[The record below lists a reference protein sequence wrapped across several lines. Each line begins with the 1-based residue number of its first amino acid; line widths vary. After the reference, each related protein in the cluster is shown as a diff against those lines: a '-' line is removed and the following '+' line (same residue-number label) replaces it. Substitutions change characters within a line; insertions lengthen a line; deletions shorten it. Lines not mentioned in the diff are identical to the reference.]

1 MGHVLL
7 WQSEFMMIINNKPYI
22 SRFLHATLI
31 ATALLLGGCAS
42 SNGPPGEGDP
52 LESYNRAMYKF
63 NDAVDRTI
71 ARPVAQAYKDN
82 VPQPAQ
88 TGISN
93 FFSNLDDVWVM
104 VNNLLQLKFTDAA
117 SDFSRVVWNSTL
129 GLFGLIDVATPM
141 GLPKNNED
149 FGQTLGSWGV
159 GEGPYIVLPFLGPST
174 LRDTGGL
181 VVDWE
186 YEPLQAIEDDEVY
199 WSAVVLRAID
209 TRASLLGASRMLE
222 ESGADPYTF
231 MRDAYLQHRRNL
243 VYDGNPPREERP
255 EFEPTE
261 EDRALERELEM
272 ELERELQ

>member
-1 MGHVLL
+1 MACSDNLN
-7 WQSEFMMIINNKPYI
+7 SKMINNNNANI
-22 SRFLHATLI
+22 SRFLNSALI
-31 ATALLLGGCAS
+31 AAVLLLGGCAGP
-42 SNGPPGEGDP
+42 NGPTDEGQRDP
-52 LESYNRAMYKF
+52 LESYNRAMYQF

-71 ARPVAQAYKDN
+71 ARPVARAYKDN
-82 VPQPAQ
+82 VPRPAQ
-88 TGISN
+88 TGVSN

-104 VNNLLQLKFTDAA
+104 VNNLLQLKFTDAV
-117 SDFSRVVWNSTL
+117 SDFSRVAWNSTV

-141 GLPKNNED
+141 GLQKNNED

-186 YEPLQAIEDDEVY
+186 YEPLQEIEDDEAY
-199 WSAVVLRAID
+199 WSAVVLRAINS
-209 TRASLLGASRMLE
+209 RAQLLSASRLLE

-231 MRDAYLQHRRNL
+231 MRDAYLQRRRSL

-255 EFEPTE
+255 QFEPTE
-261 EDRALERELEM
+261 EDRALERELEL

>member
-1 MGHVLL
+1 
-7 WQSEFMMIINNKPYI
+7 MITNNHHAMTRI
-22 SRFLHATLI
+22 LHTLLI
-31 ATALLLGGCAS
+31 AAVVLLGGCAS
-42 SNGPPGEGDP
+42 TNGPTNDGQSDP
-52 LESYNRAMYKF
+52 LESYNRVMFTF
-63 NDAVDRTI
+63 NDSVDRAI
-71 ARPVAQAYKDN
+71 VRPVAQAYRDN

-88 TGISN
+88 TGVSN

-104 VNNLLQLKFTDAA
+104 VNNLLQLKFKDAA
-117 SDFSRVVWNSTL
+117 SDFSRVVWNSTV
-129 GLFGLIDVATPM
+129 GLLGLIDVATPM
-141 GLPKNNED
+141 GLPKHNED

-186 YEPLQAIEDDEVY
+186 YEPLAQIEDDEAY

-209 TRASLLGASRMLE
+209 TRVGLLSASRIME
-222 ESGADPYTF
+222 ESGAEPYTF
-231 MRDAYLQHRRNL
+231 MRDAYLQRRRSL
-243 VYDGNPPREERP
+243 VYDGNPPRTERP
-255 EFEPTE
+255 QFERSD

>member
-1 MGHVLL
+1 MMKNNNRSRSRLHVAL
-7 WQSEFMMIINNKPYI
+7 IT
-22 SRFLHATLI
+22 ATL
-31 ATALLLGGCAS
+31 LLCGCAS
-42 SNGPPGEGDP
+42 TNGPADEGQSDP

-63 NDAVDRTI
+63 NDAVDRSI
-71 ARPVAQAYKDN
+71 ARPTARAYKNN

-104 VNNLLQLKFTDAA
+104 VNNLLQLKFTDAV
-117 SDFSRVVWNSTL
+117 SDFSRVAWNSTV

-141 GLPKNNED
+141 GLPKHNED

-186 YEPLQAIEDDEVY
+186 YEPLQEIEDDEAY
-199 WSAVVLRAID
+199 WSAVVLRAINS
-209 TRASLLGASRMLE
+209 RAQLLGASRMLE

-231 MRDAYLQHRRNL
+231 MRDAYLQHRRNR

-255 EFEPTE
+255 QFEPTE